1 MPKRLT
7 RRDVFALTSASLASP
22 SLFAQQ
28 QENRPADAP
37 DLVVL
42 NARVITVNPRQPHAE
57 VSRSRNRKSLLA
69 AAPQMPLLT
78 LKLHA

>member
-57 VSRSRNRKSLLA
+57 AFPIKKSQKPSGRRA
-69 AAPQMPLLT
+69 ADAIAYTQ
-78 LKLHA
+78 LHA